1 MPFRYCTQ
9 CGFKNVYTLNEAK
22 FCAGC
27 GQSLNQATAGNEPQT
42 TNAPHLQSAQANLE
56 ESTDIPNISKL
67 EYSVDVGANNK
78 TTIGQLINS
87 KQSSSEGTRISNT
100 SQASKR
106 MTREE
111 IEAETMRE
119 CQSARNRPLGD

>member
-56 ESTDIPNISKL
+56 EPTDIPNISKL
-67 EYSVDVGANNK
+67 DYRGDLIEDMEEKSQSLMDGSLKFKQRSTMLKNKMFWANVVNVLA
-78 TTIGQLINS
+78 IAFFIFLIIFLLI
-87 KQSSSEGTRISNT
+87 KLT
-100 SQASKR
+100 
-106 MTREE
+106 
-111 IEAETMRE
+111 
-119 CQSARNRPLGD
+119 

>member
-67 EYSVDVGANNK
+67 EYSE
-78 TTIGQLINS
+78 S
-87 KQSSSEGTRISNT
+87 TRISNT

-106 MTREE
+106 MTREQ

-119 CQSARNRPLGD
+119 CQSARNRPLDD